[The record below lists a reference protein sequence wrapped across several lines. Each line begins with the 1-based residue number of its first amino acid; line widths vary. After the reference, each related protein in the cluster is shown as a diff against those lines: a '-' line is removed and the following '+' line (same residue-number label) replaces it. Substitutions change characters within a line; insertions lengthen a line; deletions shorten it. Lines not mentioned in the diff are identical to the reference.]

1 WRPGDAVGTVLRA
14 NAIHV
19 TTNDLDPRM
28 MADSHL
34 DASSDAF
41 RLAFSEDTR
50 PPDWIDW
57 IVTSPPYSD
66 VLGIL
71 KQALRI
77 SRVGVAFKLRLG
89 FLEPTQSR
97 GSWFRENPPDT
108 VVVLPRATYRGR
120 KCCSVE
126 AWFVW
131 YKEHT
136 MNAVV
141 GHLFFLPC
149 RRVSVC
155 GAH

>member
-1 WRPGDAVGTVLRA
+1 MIAG
-14 NAIHV
+14 
-19 TTNDLDPRM
+19 
-28 MADSHL
+28 SHL

-50 PPDWIDW
+50 RPDW

-71 KQALRI
+71 KQALWI

-108 VVVLPRATYRGR
+108 VVVPPRATYRGR

-131 YKEHT
+131 YKEQT

-141 GHLFFLPC
+141 RPYFVFALP
-149 RRVSVC
+149 
-155 GAH
+155 